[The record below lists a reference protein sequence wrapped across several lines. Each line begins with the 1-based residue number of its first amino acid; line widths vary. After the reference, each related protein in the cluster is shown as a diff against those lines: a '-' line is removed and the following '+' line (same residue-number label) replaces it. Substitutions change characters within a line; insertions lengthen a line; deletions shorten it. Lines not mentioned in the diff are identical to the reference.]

1 MSDYTPTTEEV
12 RRAVTSF
19 NEHFDHPRAAEF
31 DGDLFDRWLAE
42 VKAQERDRII
52 KLLEEGAVLC
62 AGGCG
67 YFVDGGEGD
76 PTCANCY

>member
-1 MSDYTPTTEEV
+1 MNEIPTTEQV
-12 RRAVTSF
+12 RHGYSIVDGGLNDRWIRG
-19 NEHFDHPRAAEF
+19 DAEKR
-31 DGDLFDRWLAE
+31 FDRWLAE
-42 VKAQERDRII
+42 VKAQERERII

-67 YFVDGGEGD
+67 CFVDGGEGD

>member
-1 MSDYTPTTEEV
+1 MNGNTLTTERV
-12 RRAVTSF
+12 RSSF
-19 NEHFDHPRAAEF
+19 IWAEEESPAHILPSVL
-31 DGDLFDRWLAE
+31 GEEFDRWLAE